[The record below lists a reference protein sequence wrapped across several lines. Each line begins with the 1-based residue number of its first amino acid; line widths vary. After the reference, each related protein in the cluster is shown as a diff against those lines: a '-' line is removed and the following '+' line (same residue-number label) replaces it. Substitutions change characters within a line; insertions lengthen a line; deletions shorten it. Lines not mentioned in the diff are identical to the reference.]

1 MRLTFKDERV
11 YDFLG
16 LHMDGVGIWI
26 AFKVALI
33 MPLSGLYAY
42 YLTRLMQRYRIHEPD
57 ARIALLAAPI
67 STPRPAEHVPAEA
80 ISGAAGRP
88 PSAVKTSERKA
99 NLG

>member
-1 MRLTFKDERV
+1 
-11 YDFLG
+11 

-42 YLTRLMQRYRIHEPD
+42 YLTRLMQRYRIHEAD

-67 STPRPAEHVPAEA
+67 SAPRPAEQIPAEA
-80 ISGAAGRP
+80 LSGAASRSA
-88 PSAVKTSERKA
+88 SAVETSERKA